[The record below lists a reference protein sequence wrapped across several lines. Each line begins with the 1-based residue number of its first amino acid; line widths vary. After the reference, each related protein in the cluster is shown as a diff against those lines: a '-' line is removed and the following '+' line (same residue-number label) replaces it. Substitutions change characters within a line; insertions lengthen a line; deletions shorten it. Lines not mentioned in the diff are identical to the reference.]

1 MQPRKKLKSLHR
13 DLRQA
18 PSKIEGLFKV
28 TDFNRLLSA
37 AISTSHDVSKNKQY
51 SFEYEIKAG
60 IFLF

>member
-1 MQPRKKLKSLHR
+1 MHR

-37 AISTSHDVSKNKQY
+37 AISTSNDVSKNKQY
-51 SFEYEIKAG
+51 SLESEIKVG
-60 IFLF
+60 ILSVLTKSES